1 MATLQTQPLAAAAP
15 ADLGPPTA
23 DALRAE
29 INRRNS
35 LHSTG
40 PTSSEGKEAVRLNA
54 VKTGIYAKTIV
65 LPGEDR
71 AAYDAIGARLAAAH
85 SPQTPQEKHIVQS
98 IQDTEWRIDRVIGI
112 ETNLHLVVGMR
123 QLAAVQND
131 FGPLEPLE
139 NLALAQVAGYLAH
152 ARTFNQLNRREAQL
166 RRLREDLLRELVS
179 LVAGRPAP
187 QPAAAQPNGF
197 VSSMP
202 PPTPAAP
209 EIPRHILDRMPNFV
223 GETAAKHQAEWLKK
237 HAPHNAALPHE
248 KL

>member
-1 MATLQTQPLAAAAP
+1 MATHQTQPLAAAAP
-15 ADLGPPTA
+15 AIPPAKDDPA

-40 PTSSEGKEAVRLNA
+40 PTSPEGKEAVRLNA

-71 AAYDAIGARLAAAH
+71 EAYDAIGARLAATH
-85 SPQTPQEKHIVQS
+85 KPQTAEEQRIVQS
-98 IQDTEWRIDRVIGI
+98 LQDTEWRIDRVIGI

-123 QLAAVQND
+123 HLAAVQND
-131 FGPLEPLE
+131 FGPLDPLD

-166 RRLREDLLRELVS
+166 RRLQEALLRELTS
-179 LVAGRPAP
+179 LIAGRTAGQSAAP
-187 QPAAAQPNGF
+187 PPNGF
-197 VSSMP
+197 VSSTP
-202 PPTPAAP
+202 P
-209 EIPRHILDRMPNFV
+209 IPQHILDRMPNFV
-223 GETAAKHQAEWLKK
+223 GQSAAKQQADWLKK
-237 HAPHNAALPHE
+237 HAPGYQRV
-248 KL
+248 